1 MYRKS
6 LFIVF
11 DRDIHRSN
19 STELILGL
27 FGPMYVSTGK
37 DLSERTLRH
46 TVVLCHPSR
55 SAASP
60 IVINMRGTC

>member
-11 DRDIHRSN
+11 DCEIHRSN
-19 STELILGL
+19 SSELILGL
-27 FGPMYVSTGK
+27 FGPMYVRTGK

-55 SAASP
+55 AAASP
-60 IVINMRGTC
+60 IVINMHGTC